1 MKKKCVVLAISAAV
15 LVSSCDTY
23 AGAGAASGAYF
34 GSILGS
40 AIGGIADGPYGS
52 DVGTLIG
59 MAGGAVVGAAVGS
72 AADQSRQADQRKYE
86 EYKQEKQ
93 RQAEARRDRSYQQN
107 GNSGYQQDPN
117 YGYQQ
122 NSDYGYQ
129 QSRSQDDSG
138 FDPNNG
144 GDDRIDFD
152 GGQQPTASAGQ
163 PKTMAK
169 RPTTSTVQPQT
180 VAVRSIS
187 LDQLQDAAPGYKL
200 SYNKDIELRN
210 ALFNDADRDGQI
222 RAGEECKI
230 SFEIMN
236 NSEETLYD
244 VYPTVI
250 ETTGNKHIHISPS
263 LKVENIAPHKGVRYT
278 ATVYGDSRLKDGEA
292 IINVSV
298 TQGNKQLTTDIK
310 EFKITTMR

>member
-1 MKKKCVVLAISAAV
+1 MILALSAAV
-15 LVSSCDTY
+15 VVSSCDTY

-40 AIGGIADGPYGS
+40 AIGGITDGPYGS

-93 RQAEARRDRSYQQN
+93 RQAEIRRNRSYQN
-107 GNSGYQQDPN
+107 DNSGYQQDPN

-122 NSDYGYQ
+122 NSNYGYQ

-144 GDDRIDFD
+144 GDDRIDFE
-152 GGQQPTASAGQ
+152 GGQQPSAPARQ
-163 PKTMAK
+163 PK
-169 RPTTSTVQPQT
+169 TSTVQPQT

-200 SYNKDIELRN
+200 NYNKDIELRN
-210 ALFNDADRDGQI
+210 ALFNDADRDGLI

-236 NSEETLYD
+236 NSNETLYD

-310 EFKITTMR
+310 EFRITTMR

>member
-1 MKKKCVVLAISAAV
+1 MKKKCIVLAISAAV

-59 MAGGAVVGAAVGS
+59 MAGGAVVGAAVGN

-93 RQAEARRDRSYQQN
+93 RQAEVRRNRSLQN
-107 GNSGYQQDPN
+107 GNNGYQQDPN

-122 NSDYGYQ
+122 GSNYGYQ
-129 QSRSQDDSG
+129 QGSGQDDSG

-152 GGQQPTASAGQ
+152 GGQQPSAPARQ
-163 PKTMAK
+163 PQ
-169 RPTTSTVQPQT
+169 TSTVQPQT
-180 VAVRSIS
+180 VEVRSIS
-187 LDQLQDAAPGYKL
+187 LDQLKNAAPGYKL
-200 SYNKDIELRN
+200 NYNKDIELRN
-210 ALFNDADRDGQI
+210 ALFNDADRDGLI

-236 NSEETLYD
+236 NSNETLYD

-263 LKVENIAPHKGVRYT
+263 LRVENIVPHKGVRYT

-298 TQGNKQLTTDIK
+298 TRGNKQLTTDIK
-310 EFKITTMR
+310 EFRIATMR